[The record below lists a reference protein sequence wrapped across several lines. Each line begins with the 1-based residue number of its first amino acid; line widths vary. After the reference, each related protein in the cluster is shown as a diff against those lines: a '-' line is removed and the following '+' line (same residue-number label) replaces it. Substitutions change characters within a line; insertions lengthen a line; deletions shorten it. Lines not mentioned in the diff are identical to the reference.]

1 MLAEPFSRVV
11 TCLPATGNRWWRPRR
26 WLQCVVLVAA
36 TSAQAVLPNAIGTA
50 PLPSLA
56 PMIERVTPAVVN
68 ISSKTRVKV
77 RDPFADDPFF
87 QHFFGMPNMPR
98 ERIQQSL
105 GSGVI
110 VDAGRGHV
118 LTNNHVVDGADD
130 IEVTLSDGRTLK
142 ATLIGTDPDSDVALI
157 QIPAQGLKALS
168 LADSNKLRVGDF
180 VVAVGNPFGLGQT
193 VTSGIVSALGRS
205 GLQGLGVQNFI
216 QTDASINPGN
226 SGGALV
232 NLNGELIGINT
243 AIFSPSGGNV
253 GIGFAIPSMLAQ
265 DVMQQLQQF
274 GEVRRGSLGIEAQDV
289 DAELAPL
296 LGLVSA
302 RGALVTRTAPGSA
315 AIKAGVKVGDVIVAL
330 NQRRIA
336 SAAELGNTEALLPV
350 GKTVFLGVV
359 RDRKPLTLSVEL
371 NPEVVAHLA
380 GDRLDPRLAGAE
392 LGDLTSKLR
401 RQGLTGV
408 IVKAVVEN
416 SRAWRNGLRPGDL
429 IAAVNR
435 RQVPNLGALQAA
447 KALAASQLL
456 LTIVRDRRAFF
467 VQME

>member
-1 MLAEPFSRVV
+1 MRTEHFSPVV
-11 TCLPATGNRWWRPRR
+11 SCASNVGNNLCWVRR
-26 WLQCVVLVAA
+26 LLQFVVLVFAW
-36 TSAQAVLPNAIGTA
+36 TAQAELPSALGTT

-77 RDPFADDPFF
+77 RDPFANDPFF
-87 QHFFGMPNMPR
+87 QHFFGMPNMPQ

-110 VDAGRGHV
+110 IDAMRGHV

-142 ATLIGTDPDSDVALI
+142 ATLLGTDPDSDVALI
-157 QIPAQGLKALS
+157 QIPVQGLKALT

-265 DVMQQLQQF
+265 DVMQQLQKY

-296 LGLVSA
+296 LGLQAA
-302 RGALVTRTAPGSA
+302 RGALVTRIVPGSS

-330 NQRRIA
+330 NDRRIA
-336 SAAELGNTEALLPV
+336 TAADLGNTEALLPV
-350 GKTVFLGVV
+350 GKTIFLGLV
-359 RDRKPLTLSVEL
+359 RERKPLTLSTVL
-371 NPEVVAHLA
+371 SPETLRHRSGA
-380 GDRLDPRLAGAE
+380 DLDPRLAGADFS
-392 LGDLTSKLR
+392 DLAAKFR
-401 RQGLTGV
+401 RKGLNGV
-408 IVKAVVEN
+408 IVKAVTEDT
-416 SRAWRNGLRPGDL
+416 RAWRNGLRQGDL
-429 IAAVNR
+429 
-435 RQVPNLGALQAA
+435 
-447 KALAASQLL
+447 LAAINRTEVEDLRALEALVKRAAAPLL
-456 LTIVRDRRAFF
+456 LTVVRGQRAFF